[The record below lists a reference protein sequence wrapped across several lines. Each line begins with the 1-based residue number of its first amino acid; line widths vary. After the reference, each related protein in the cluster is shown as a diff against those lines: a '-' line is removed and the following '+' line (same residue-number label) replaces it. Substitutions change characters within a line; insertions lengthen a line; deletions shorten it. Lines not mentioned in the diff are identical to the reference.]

1 MFIKSDQ
8 KILAGAELTEFIS
21 YQRTFVCP
29 VHFVLDNIT
38 CFLMAMKNN
47 WLSKMNGVDPDGG
60 GEKKSTVPSCVQVL
74 CGVLD
79 LCHRW
84 ACQQTVKKSKGRNQQ
99 LLSETFSC
107 FTYTHRHAR
116 THAHTHTHTHEHKHT
131 LYSESI
137 LLVY

>member
-47 WLSKMNGVDPDGG
+47 WLSKINAVDPDGG
-60 GEKKSTVPSCVQVL
+60 RRGAW
-74 CGVLD
+74 G
-79 LCHRW
+79 
-84 ACQQTVKKSKGRNQQ
+84 GRRKVR
-99 LLSETFSC
+99 
-107 FTYTHRHAR
+107 Y
-116 THAHTHTHTHEHKHT
+116 
-131 LYSESI
+131 
-137 LLVY
+137 LLVFKCCVEIESWTFATDGLVNRL